1 MVNGHSEID
10 QDLCI
15 KCGRCIDACPYH
27 AIIKIERPCASSCG
41 MNAISSDEDGK
52 AVINYDKC
60 VSCGQCLVNCP
71 FGAIVDKG
79 QIFQTI
85 YAMKQGKKLLQPLLQ
100 HLLVSLV
107 QMLHP
112 TKSKPH

>member
-10 QDLCI
+10 QI
-15 KCGRCIDACPYH
+15 F
-27 AIIKIERPCASSCG
+27 ASNAGAVLMPVLIMPLSKLNVHVLRCG